1 MTDLQKQFEATG
13 YASWIN
19 SEIYPDGQIYTKEYT
34 EWLENKVKTQLSAP
48 SFLDAIKSNPIT
60 MQNQEK
66 IIEAIAAYLERET
79 IHYHTT
85 SEGFALMFIG
95 KEPPSKTDGVQEI
108 AAELADAIAPHLE
121 AGAGWEDAPE
131 WAEFKT
137 TTNSGDII
145 YWEHQPVCS
154 PLGFWIAGN
163 HSSRYEVRE
172 IKKGHLEQRP
182 S

>member
-1 MTDLQKQFEATG
+1 MTDLQKQFESTG

-48 SFLDAIKSNPIT
+48 SFLEAIKSEPIT
-60 MQNQEK
+60 MQNQEN
-66 IIEAIAAYLERET
+66 IIQSIAASLRVILIEY
-79 IHYHTT
+79 
-85 SEGFALMFIG
+85 
-95 KEPPSKTDGVQEI
+95 GVEWKRQEI
-108 AAELADAIAPHLE
+108 INDMVSAIAPHLE

>member
-1 MTDLQKQFEATG
+1 MR
-13 YASWIN
+13 N
-19 SEIYPDGQIYTKEYT
+19 
-34 EWLENKVKTQLSAP
+34 
-48 SFLDAIKSNPIT
+48 
-60 MQNQEK
+60 EK
-66 IIEAIAAYLERET
+66 IIQAIAAYLGKVMTYNNSLTKIQFERTCVNGAAE
-79 IHYHTT
+79 
-85 SEGFALMFIG
+85 FI
-95 KEPPSKTDGVQEI
+95 EQEATYI
-108 AAELADAIAPHLE
+108 AAAIAPHLE

-182 S
+182 R